1 MTTSVTT
8 TMMGLVGL
16 GKMGGNM
23 ARRLAKTNVKVIGY
37 DIDTVTLNALE
48 SEGALK
54 AAHSLAEIVAALPT
68 PRVLWTMLPSGP
80 ISESTLQTL
89 VPMLAKGDLIIDGAN
104 ANYKDSQR
112 RGAWLAE
119 HGIGFMDCGVSGGV
133 HGLANGYCLMFGGNA
148 VDVEKAKPIMQA
160 LAAAPDRG
168 WLHCGPIGAGHYT
181 KMVHNGIEYGMMEA
195 IAEGFALL
203 DAKKE
208 FALPA
213 AQIAELWKSG
223 SVVRSW
229 LLDLTAEALKDPEKM
244 ATIAPYVADSG
255 EGRWTVDAAVEQG
268 VATPVLALALMM
280 RFASQGKDEY
290 GAKLLALMR
299 QGFGGHAVKKA

>member
-1 MTTSVTT
+1 MTQTIK
-8 TMMGLVGL
+8 MGLVGL

-23 ARRLAKTNVKVIGY
+23 ARRLAKAGIKVVGY
-37 DIDTVTLNALE
+37 DIDTATLAALQT
-48 SEGALK
+48 EGALT
-54 AAHSLAEIVAALPT
+54 AADSLAAIVAALPA
-68 PRVLWTMLPSGP
+68 PRVVWTMLPSGP
-80 ISESTLQTL
+80 ISQTTLEAL
-89 VPMLAKGDLIIDGAN
+89 LPMLSKGDVIIDGAN
-104 ANYKDSQR
+104 ANYKDSQK

-119 HGIGFMDCGVSGGV
+119 HGIGFIDCGVSGGV
-133 HGLANGYCLMFGGNA
+133 HGLANGYCLMFGGEA
-148 VDVEKAKPIMQA
+148 AHVEKVTPIMQA

-168 WLHCGPIGAGHYT
+168 WLHCGPVGAGHYT
-181 KMVHNGIEYGMMEA
+181 KMIHNGIEYGMMEA

-213 AQIAELWKSG
+213 AQIANLWRSG

-229 LLDLTAEALKDPEKM
+229 LLDLTAEALQDPEKIK
-244 ATIAPYVADSG
+244 TIAPYVSDSG

-268 VATPVLALALMM
+268 VAAPVLALALMM

-290 GAKLLALMR
+290 AAKLLALMR
-299 QGFGGHAVKKA
+299 QGFGGHAVKKV

>member
-1 MTTSVTT
+1 MTAISTT
-8 TMMGLVGL
+8 MGLVGL

-23 ARRLAKTNVKVIGY
+23 ARRLAKAGIGVVGY
-37 DIDTVTLNALE
+37 DIDTATLAALE
-48 SEGALK
+48 AEGALK
-54 AAHSLAEIVAALPT
+54 AATSLAAIVAALPA
-68 PRVLWTMLPSGP
+68 PRVVWTMLPSGP
-80 ISESTLQTL
+80 ISQTTLEAL
-89 VPMLAKGDLIIDGAN
+89 VPMLTKGDVIIDGAN
-104 ANYKDSQR
+104 ANYKDSQK
-112 RGAWLAE
+112 RGAWLTE
-119 HGIGFMDCGVSGGV
+119 HGIGFVDCGVSGGV
-133 HGLANGYCLMFGGNA
+133 HGLANGYCLMFGGEA
-148 VDVEKAKPIMQA
+148 AHVEKAKPIMQA

-168 WLHCGPIGAGHYT
+168 WLHCGPVGAGHYT

-213 AQIAELWKSG
+213 AHIAELWRSG

-229 LLDLTAEALKDPEKM
+229 LLDLTAEALQDPEKIK
-244 ATIAPYVADSG
+244 TIAPYVADSG

-290 GAKLLALMR
+290 AAKLLALMR
-299 QGFGGHAVKKA
+299 QGFGGHAVKKV